1 MCSLSTKQINPPSAI
16 DNSVVTA
23 AKQQQSPQEEN
34 LMFISAGLEAIR
46 CVSKVS
52 GKATVI
58 AAIGVRYTK
67 KYADGGYTISGH
79 IYREGNICADK
90 LVRFASSLNDFCWL
104 NSAPIFIAV
113 ELNSGWGSVVFGVPT

>member
-16 DNSVVTA
+16 DNSVCCQTTT
-23 AKQQQSPQEEN
+23 KPPTRK
-34 LMFISAGLEAIR
+34 FGLEAIR

-67 KYADGGYTISGH
+67 KYADGGYTISGM
-79 IYREGNICADK
+79 
-90 LVRFASSLNDFCWL
+90 LVCKILCPNMFLQWGT
-104 NSAPIFIAV
+104 FIRPFTSFYWKVAMHV
-113 ELNSGWGSVVFGVPT
+113 RSN